1 MIRFVRACRSKKGS
15 LFATSVRLLKRVKV
29 SPLKD
34 GVIKKK
40 IGEAQG
46 KVTVDDALQYFT
58 KAELF
63 FLFFFPFT
71 CVSAYVVAMW
81 TLFKANPSS
90 WRRRSSSSPQ
100 AVRRFTA
107 HRSPLTPPPP
117 QVFIFAER
125 GLDPLCA
132 PVELHDVERLYKPEE
147 RGDLHPLQVQA
158 VDLVAAHGIE
168 ERQGGIN
175 KILILRRRV
184 NFHNH

>member
-81 TLFKANPSS
+81 TLFKYICDI
-90 WRRRSSSSPQ
+90 RDIDHFIR
-100 AVRRFTA
+100 TA
-107 HRSPLTPPPP
+107 RWLSGKEPYPFEYLR
-117 QVFIFAER
+117 AER
-125 GLDPLCA
+125 SARSLSGSK
-132 PVELHDVERLYKPEE
+132 PVI
-147 RGDLHPLQVQA
+147 
-158 VDLVAAHGIE
+158 VAE
-168 ERQGGIN
+168 KKFE
-175 KILILRRRV
+175 
-184 NFHNH
+184 

>member
-81 TLFKANPSS
+81 TLFK
-90 WRRRSSSSPQ
+90 
-100 AVRRFTA
+100 
-107 HRSPLTPPPP
+107 
-117 QVFIFAER
+117 
-125 GLDPLCA
+125 
-132 PVELHDVERLYKPEE
+132 
-147 RGDLHPLQVQA
+147 
-158 VDLVAAHGIE
+158 
-168 ERQGGIN
+168 
-175 KILILRRRV
+175 
-184 NFHNH
+184 